1 MLLVLPV
8 PKYIFSKVYLSEN
21 PCNKRMSYTYCTRII
36 DAHTSTSCFGRAE
49 HSSLL
54 FFGMF
59 FKARYYINIAL
70 SHTMNLESSYN
81 TFDIEMIIK
90 AHKFLATRM
99 NLDQKST
106 GQMTSTSL
114 HQYGESF
121 LLFVDLP
128 EMLHLP
134 PKSMKTSHYTATT
147 TNSALLLSLMSLML
161 RLSLINQSVV
171 A

>member
-1 MLLVLPV
+1 MNICYKVWYFWTIELKFKLPLIVFVRKHNVAGLPV

-49 HSSLL
+49 LSSLL

-70 SHTMNLESSYN
+70 SHTMNPESSYN

-90 AHKFLATRM
+90 AQIPCDKNESRPEKYWT
-99 NLDQKST
+99 ND
-106 GQMTSTSL
+106 L
-114 HQYGESF
+114 HQSPPIWRIF
-121 LLFVDLP
+121 FV
-128 EMLHLP
+128 
-134 PKSMKTSHYTATT
+134 
-147 TNSALLLSLMSLML
+147 
-161 RLSLINQSVV
+161 VC
-171 A
+171 